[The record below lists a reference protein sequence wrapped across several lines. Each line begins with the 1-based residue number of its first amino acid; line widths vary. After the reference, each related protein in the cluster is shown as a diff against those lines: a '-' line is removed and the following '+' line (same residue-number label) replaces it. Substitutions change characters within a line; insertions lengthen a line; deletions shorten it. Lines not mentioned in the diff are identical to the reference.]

1 MMIMM
6 VMMVM
11 LVIMVMMITMAL
23 RYGPSLFQV
32 TKKVLLSSPSF
43 PSSSF
48 CPLHPGVVRFS
59 QMVSNGLGFSLVKSL
74 RFGLIFRP
82 LQTLVTSEADLKS

>member
-23 RYGPSLFQV
+23 RYGPSLFQI
-32 TKKVLLSSPSF
+32 TKQVLLSSPSF

-48 CPLHPGVVRFS
+48 CPPHPRV
-59 QMVSNGLGFSLVKSL
+59 VSNGL
-74 RFGLIFRP
+74 RFGLIFRSHY
-82 LQTLVTSEADLKS
+82 TLMTGEADL